1 MRRNTEEQKTTEET
15 FSDHEIWL
23 AIRYLDPETET
34 KASGIAVRSAIFAI
48 FSIICTVCILLHLR
62 GL

>member
-1 MRRNTEEQKTTEET
+1 MRRNTEETKRTDET
-15 FSDHEIWL
+15 ISDHEIWS

-34 KASGIAVRSAIFAI
+34 KASKIAVASTIFAI
-48 FSIICTVCILLHLR
+48 FSIICMVCILLHLR

>member
-1 MRRNTEEQKTTEET
+1 MRRNTEENRTTEDT
-15 FSDHEIWL
+15 IPDHEIWL

-34 KASGIAVRSAIFAI
+34 KASEIAVLSTIFAI
-48 FSIICTVCILLHLR
+48 FSVICTVCILLHLR